1 MTVVLRQFHKL
12 FQADETAISSEDG
25 ENMEEKHKL
34 MDFELCDYDEG
45 FSRLEASDIG
55 WCGTC
60 KIPDCPYNKNLEEKR
75 RLGFK
80 HAR

>member
-1 MTVVLRQFHKL
+1 MLILRDIKTVNLAVMDGIEMT
-12 FQADETAISSEDG
+12 ISCRNG
-25 ENMEEKHKL
+25 ENMKEKHKP

-60 KIPDCPYNKNLEEKR
+60 KIPNCPYNKNLEEKTKIR
-75 RLGFK
+75 V
-80 HAR
+80 

>member
-1 MTVVLRQFHKL
+1 MGYYEMT
-12 FQADETAISSEDG
+12 ISCRNG
-25 ENMEEKHKL
+25 ENMEEKLKP

-75 RLGFK
+75 RLGF
-80 HAR
+80 R

>member
-1 MTVVLRQFHKL
+1 
-12 FQADETAISSEDG
+12 
-25 ENMEEKHKL
+25 MEEKHKP

-60 KIPDCPYNKNLEEKR
+60 KIPDWPYNKKFR
-75 RLGFK
+75 RK
-80 HAR
+80 TKIRV

>member
-1 MTVVLRQFHKL
+1 
-12 FQADETAISSEDG
+12 
-25 ENMEEKHKL
+25 MEEKHKP

-80 HAR
+80 HTR

>member
-1 MTVVLRQFHKL
+1 
-12 FQADETAISSEDG
+12 
-25 ENMEEKHKL
+25 MEEKHKP

-60 KIPDCPYNKNLEEKR
+60 KIPDCPYNKKFR
-75 RLGFK
+75 RKTKIRVQIDPMKEAFLWEVYKYYG
-80 HAR
+80 